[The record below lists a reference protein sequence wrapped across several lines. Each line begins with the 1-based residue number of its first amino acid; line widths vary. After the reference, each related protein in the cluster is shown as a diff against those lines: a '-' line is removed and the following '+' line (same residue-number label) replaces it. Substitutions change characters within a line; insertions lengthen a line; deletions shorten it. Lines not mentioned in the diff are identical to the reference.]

1 MKGAF
6 FQTARELAERGK
18 ENIPNPLRSSGNLVY
33 SSPATLAYNSPGAQG
48 FGVKRAALTLP
59 GSVMLLVSPRCCGR
73 NTSGLNGNG
82 PYGDRMYYLLQD
94 ETDIVTG
101 RHLYKIAD
109 AVQEICSSRKEKPS
123 AVMICITCTDALL
136 GTDMERVCR
145 KCESLTG
152 IPAVPCYMYA
162 LTREGRL
169 PPMVSVRKSVDSLLK
184 PGKRRPDA
192 VNLLGFFS
200 PLQEDC
206 ELYEI
211 LHKAGVK
218 VIRELSRCGTFA
230 EYEKMAEANF
240 DLVLFPEARYAAL
253 DLEKRLNIPFI
264 ELTRSC
270 DTEKIAKQYLLL
282 GQAAGFSVDVS
293 SCRAEAEKEI
303 SSFRASFGNPSFS
316 VGEWLNADPFE
327 LALSLLRYGFP
338 VKEIFGTLGEANF
351 IYVKKIAFLS
361 PETKVYSNL
370 SPSMLLYEERK
381 EDLPDAVLGKD
392 AMYYHADTPGIP
404 WNSEEQPFGFAGT
417 KKLFRTLAEAME
429 KGRKNP

>member
-1 MKGAF
+1 
-6 FQTARELAERGK
+6 
-18 ENIPNPLRSSGNLVY
+18 LVY

-109 AVQEICSSRKEKPS
+109 AVQEILSSRKEKPS

-169 PPMVSVRKSVDSLLK
+169 PPMVSVRKSIYSLLK
-184 PGKRRPDA
+184 PAKRRPDA

-218 VIRELSRCGTFA
+218 VIRELSRCESFS

-240 DLVLFPEARYAAL
+240 DLVLFPEARHAAL
-253 DLEKRLNIPFI
+253 DLEKRLKIPFI
-264 ELTRSC
+264 ELTRSY
-270 DTEKIAKQYLLL
+270 DTEKIAKQSVLL

-303 SSFRASFGNPSFS
+303 SSFRASFGNISFS

-327 LALSLLRYGFP
+327 LSLSLLRYGFP

-351 IYVKKIAFLS
+351 IYVKKIASLS

-370 SPSMLLYEERK
+370 SPTMLLYEERE
-381 EDLPDAVLGKD
+381 EDLPDIVVGKD
-392 AMYYHADTPGIP
+392 AMYYHNDTPGVP
-404 WNSEEQPFGFAGT
+404 WNSEEQSFGFAGT
-417 KKLFRTLAEAME
+417 KKLFRTLGEAME
-429 KGRKNP
+429 KGRKKP

>member
-169 PPMVSVRKSVDSLLK
+169 PPMVSVRKSVYSLLK

-192 VNLLGFFS
+192 VNLL
-200 PLQEDC
+200 
-206 ELYEI
+206 
-211 LHKAGVK
+211 
-218 VIRELSRCGTFA
+218 
-230 EYEKMAEANF
+230 
-240 DLVLFPEARYAAL
+240 
-253 DLEKRLNIPFI
+253 
-264 ELTRSC
+264 
-270 DTEKIAKQYLLL
+270 
-282 GQAAGFSVDVS
+282 
-293 SCRAEAEKEI
+293 
-303 SSFRASFGNPSFS
+303 
-316 VGEWLNADPFE
+316 
-327 LALSLLRYGFP
+327 
-338 VKEIFGTLGEANF
+338 
-351 IYVKKIAFLS
+351 
-361 PETKVYSNL
+361 
-370 SPSMLLYEERK
+370 
-381 EDLPDAVLGKD
+381 
-392 AMYYHADTPGIP
+392 
-404 WNSEEQPFGFAGT
+404 
-417 KKLFRTLAEAME
+417 
-429 KGRKNP
+429 